1 MSESSNPPIVIVGG
15 GLAGTVMLV
24 HTLVKIANDPS
35 ITPENPVSLSMVER
49 HAEQL
54 HGGVAYSK
62 GPKFREHNLN
72 SGARTMNFFPAG
84 KYPPGMPTFVE
95 YIQDRAKT
103 NPDELHAL
111 TDPPRQMV
119 NEYCQHM
126 LQLALEK
133 AGAKAQLDIGMKHI
147 IKAEEKP
154 EGGVRLHCSDGSEFD
169 ACHVILA
176 TGFQEATAPKFAQGA
191 AHHPHFVAQPY
202 SPRANRAYE
211 EVCSNAVGQKAFII
225 GTGLTAMDIAA
236 RLIKQ
241 GFKGEI
247 TMMSRRALMHTT
259 FEPTSPEEYLAAR
272 IKGEPRPQ
280 AELEFTK
287 HEPKFLKANTVAGLV
302 KAVAKEFTE
311 LTAQGYSSGE
321 ILAYWE
327 RYVPTVAEKFP
338 HEDLAKLYLDNEA
351 LIVSRRAGVT
361 PDTGTTVRDAI
372 NNGQIKVKTGA
383 IREVTVDDEGKLS
396 VTYNPGS
403 GALSLNRAKFN
414 AVTNRTKSETY
425 DFVFSAMGNSA
436 NFNNVA
442 DVKEKLWAD
451 LLETGKATPHWLRA
465 GVTLTKD
472 FSLVDAQ
479 GNASANFTVIGVPA
493 SGHMVVTRYPYPDSP
508 GVSGGKMGPTSLNA
522 GAILSET
529 LLVLEAK
536 YDALMAKF
544 KPEPAAND
552 ADYNAAAP
560 AKKRAANRTLGA

>member
-1 MSESSNPPIVIVGG
+1 MSDSSNPPIVIVGG

-24 HTLVKIANDPS
+24 HTLVKIANDQT
-35 ITPENPVSLSMVER
+35 ITPENPVSISLIER
-49 HAEQL
+49 YAEQL

-62 GPKFREHNLN
+62 GPNFREHNLN
-72 SGARTMNFFPAG
+72 AGARTLNFFPAG
-84 KYPPGMPTFVE
+84 KYPAGMPTFVE

-103 NPDELHAL
+103 APSELHAL

-126 LQLALEK
+126 LKLAIEK
-133 AGAKAQLDIGMKHI
+133 AGAKAHVDIGMKNI

-154 EGGVRLHCSDGSEFD
+154 DGGARLYCSDGAEFD
-169 ACHVILA
+169 ASHVILA
-176 TGFQEATAPKFAQGA
+176 TGFQEATAPKFAHKA
-191 AHHPHFVAQPY
+191 ASHPHFVAQPY
-202 SPRANRAYE
+202 SARANRAYE
-211 EVCSNAVGQKAFII
+211 DVCSNAEGKKAFII

-259 FEPTSPEEYLAAR
+259 FEPTTPEEYLAKR

-280 AELEFTK
+280 AELEFTQR
-287 HEPKFLKANTVAGLV
+287 EPKFLQAKTISGLV
-302 KAVAKEFTE
+302 KAVGKEFTE

-327 RYVPTVAEKFP
+327 RYVPTIAEKFP

-372 NNGQIKVKTGA
+372 NSGQIKVKTGA
-383 IREVTVDDEGKLS
+383 IREVAVDDEGNLA

-403 GALSLNRAKFN
+403 GALTLTRAKFN
-414 AVTNRTKSETY
+414 AATNRTRTEGY

-442 DVKEKLWAD
+442 EVKEKLWAD
-451 LLETGKATPHWLRA
+451 LLESGKATPHWLRA
-465 GVTLTKD
+465 GVTLTRD
-472 FSLVDAQ
+472 FSLVDAT
-479 GNASANFTVIGVPA
+479 GKASDCFTVIGVPA

-508 GVSGGKMGPTSLNA
+508 GVTGGKMGPTSLNS

-529 LLVLEAK
+529 LLALEAK
-536 YDALMAKF
+536 YEKLMATF
-544 KPEPAAND
+544 RNAPVAND
-552 ADYNAAAP
+552 PEFDAAP
-560 AKKRAANRTLGA
+560 KKRAAGRSFGA

>member
-1 MSESSNPPIVIVGG
+1 MSDSNNPPIVIVGG

-24 HTLVKIANDPS
+24 HTLVKIANDQT
-35 ITPENPVSLSMVER
+35 ITPENPVSISLIER
-49 HAEQL
+49 YAEQL

-62 GPKFREHNLN
+62 GPNFREHNLN
-72 SGARTMNFFPAG
+72 AGARTLNFFPAG

-95 YIQDRAKT
+95 YIQERAKT
-103 NPDELHAL
+103 NPEELHAL

-126 LQLALEK
+126 LKLAIEK
-133 AGAKAQLDIGMKHI
+133 AGAKAHVDIGMKNI

-154 EGGVRLHCSDGSEFD
+154 DGGARLYCSDGAEFD
-169 ACHVILA
+169 ASHVILA
-176 TGFQEATAPKFAQGA
+176 TGFQEATAPKFAQKA
-191 AHHPHFVAQPY
+191 ANHPHFVAQPY
-202 SPRANRAYE
+202 SGRANRAFE
-211 EVCSNAVGQKAFII
+211 EVCSNNEGQKAFII

-259 FEPTSPEEYLAAR
+259 FEPTTPEEYLAKR

-280 AELEFTK
+280 AELDFTK
-287 HEPKFLKANTVAGLV
+287 EEPKFLQAKTIAGLV
-302 KAVAKEFTE
+302 KAVGKEFTE

-327 RYVPTVAEKFP
+327 RYVPTIAEKFP

-383 IREVTVDDEGKLS
+383 IREVAVDDEGKLS

-403 GALSLNRAKFN
+403 GALTLTRAKFN
-414 AVTNRTKSETY
+414 AVTNRTKTEGY

-442 DVKEKLWAD
+442 EVKEKLWAD

-479 GNASANFTVIGVPA
+479 GKASDSFTVIGVPA
-493 SGHMVVTRYPYPDSP
+493 AGHMVVTRYPYPDTP
-508 GVSGGKMGPTSLNA
+508 AIEGGNLGPTSLNA
-522 GAILSET
+522 RAILSEAM
-529 LLVLEAK
+529 LVLEAK
-536 YDALMAKF
+536 YDALMAAF
-544 KPEPAAND
+544 RNEPAAND
-552 ADYNAAAP
+552 PEFDAAP
-560 AKKRAANRTLGA
+560 KRRAAGRTLGA